1 MSETFAETGSK
12 YDYHFVPAK
21 NGRNLALRLV
31 QQPIDRFL
39 TFSCFRMSVNSY
51 NPISVPLSVT
61 DPDVPNCADGI
72 DQENL
77 ESETQES
84 LITRLQN
91 AVQNE
96 EKFDELEVK
105 KQTSETIFA
114 DIFGDEIDFEDNIEL
129 CKGDLKCKIVRLG
142 LSRPSS

>member
-1 MSETFAETGSK
+1 
-12 YDYHFVPAK
+12 
-21 NGRNLALRLV
+21 
-31 QQPIDRFL
+31 
-39 TFSCFRMSVNSY
+39 MSVNSY
-51 NPISVPLSVT
+51 NPISFSLPVN
-61 DPDVPNCADGI
+61 DPDVPNCADGV
-72 DQENL
+72 DQENV

-114 DIFGDEIDFEDNIEL
+114 DMFGEEIDFEDNIEL
-129 CKGDLKCKIVRLG
+129 CKGNLKCTIDRLG
-142 LSRPSS
+142 LSRSSS

>member
-1 MSETFAETGSK
+1 
-12 YDYHFVPAK
+12 
-21 NGRNLALRLV
+21 
-31 QQPIDRFL
+31 
-39 TFSCFRMSVNSY
+39 MSVNSY
-51 NPISVPLSVT
+51 NPISLTFPVN
-61 DPDVPNCADGI
+61 DPDVPNCADGV

-96 EKFDELEVK
+96 EKFDDLEVK
-105 KQTSETIFA
+105 KKTSETIFA

-129 CKGDLKCKIVRLG
+129 CKGNLKCTIDRLR
-142 LSRPSS
+142 LSRSSCKG